1 MALSKSDIKTAYPL
15 PSYNYR
21 VEIDGNAVGFSEV
34 TGLSIK
40 RETATYKE
48 SPTGGGAPGP
58 LVMRMP
64 AQIAN
69 PMITLKKGVVRK
81 ASVAALY
88 NWINSTQINQIDKKD
103 VYVRLCDEKGEAV
116 ISWKVINAFPTKLDS
131 PSFTASSNDAA
142 IETLELMADSISI
155 EEA

>member
-1 MALSKSDIKTAYPL
+1 
-15 PSYNYR
+15 
-21 VEIDGNAVGFSEV
+21 
-34 TGLSIK
+34 
-40 RETATYKE
+40 
-48 SPTGGGAPGP
+48 
-58 LVMRMP
+58 
-64 AQIAN
+64 
-69 PMITLKKGVVRK
+69 VRK

-103 VYVRLCDEKGEAV
+103 VFVRLCDEKGEAV
-116 ISWKVINAFPTKLDS
+116 ISWKVINAFPTKLDA